1 MKKSLLIATAVFTGS
16 LAFGQELTSKKG
28 FPILPETGDYSIG
41 IDATPFLEYFG
52 KIFSN
57 GGSNAPTWNFLNST
71 QTIVGK
77 KMIDEKT
84 AYRGIVRIG
93 FSSTK
98 QKAMI
103 SDATVTTPPT
113 FPELPK
119 MVEDKQTVNSNFI
132 GLGAGLEKRR
142 GNGRLQGIYGADL
155 LIWSQGGKSKYE
167 YGNALSASGT
177 VVVANFAT
185 TTDFGSNNLTTDTYG
200 NGARMT
206 EAKSGRSFGVGVRAF
221 VGCEFFIAPK
231 ISLGAEFGWGLG
243 FQSVGSSVT
252 TTESVGGAGPSV
264 GVQEIESGKSSS
276 LILDVD
282 RNAFGTG
289 NGALKLNFYF

>member
-16 LAFGQELTSKKG
+16 LAFGQELASKKG

-57 GGSNAPTWNFLNST
+57 SGSSAPTWDFLNST

-155 LIWSQGGKSKYE
+155 LVWSQGGKSKYE

-177 VVVANFAT
+177 VV
-185 TTDFGSNNLTTDTYG
+185 GSNNLTTDTYG

-264 GVQEIESGKSSS
+264 GIQEIESGKSSS